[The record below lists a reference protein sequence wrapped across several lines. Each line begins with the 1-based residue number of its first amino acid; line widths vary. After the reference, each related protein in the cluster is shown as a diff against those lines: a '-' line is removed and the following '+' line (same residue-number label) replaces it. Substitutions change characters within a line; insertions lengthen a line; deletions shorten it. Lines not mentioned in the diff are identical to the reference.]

1 MLLLAPRLPLATCG
15 LVIASPAGWLLGH
28 ATTLDHWDLP
38 KGKRE
43 PGEALRDAALR
54 ECLEETGLDLQA
66 HREDLEDLGTR
77 VYNWKR
83 GKTLHLFRLTLPTPL
98 DLKACFSST
107 WVTTRG
113 PTPVLDMDAWA
124 WVPVDQVAAHV
135 NARMAKHLRR
145 RGLLPSPEAASVEPA
160 QGT

>member
-1 MLLLAPRLPLATCG
+1 MVTCG
-15 LVIASPAGWLLGH
+15 LVIVSPVGWLLGH
-28 ATTLDHWDLP
+28 VTGLEHWDLP

-43 PGEALRDAALR
+43 PGEALCDAALR

-66 HREDLEDLGTR
+66 HRSNLEDLGTR

-83 GKTLHLFRLTLPTPL
+83 GKTLHLFQLTLAAPL
-98 DLKACFSST
+98 DLSKCFSST

-124 WVPVDQVAAHV
+124 WVPVDQVTAHV

-145 RGLLPSPEAASVEPA
+145 RGLLPPQETAAVEPW